1 MSSPINPVV
10 SGLMQGFQLAHAIKG
25 ERLNQQALEQQ
36 KARDDENTAV
46 RDLQTKMSLADRG
59 YKPITPDQEAEA
71 ATGQSLGPAA
81 VPGGAGSMVPGTTID
96 APVKSDI
103 KTRMATYKGD
113 KYVRD
118 SDAVLRAR
126 ARDTAKQTTADK
138 LDYESTLAERKQAAI
153 TKGKKQQAQDSFNVM
168 GIPITDQMADKSG
181 LPRGSRVMQGPNSG
195 GALGQVLKSVNP
207 PAPKP
212 TAPKTFLTKEGG
224 GRITQVAGDGKIT
237 VSDTLGLPEPAAKKT
252 GEMTPY
258 QQSQVDRQKKQD
270 EAKATAAQTK
280 AQKEAQAEVDDLD
293 RQMQAFHSQNRAIG
307 AALTAGSAG
316 KATDSMVQSALVDV
330 EPPAKGTPKVPLPKT
345 SGKSMKVTPE
355 TAARLKAKLAD
366 NQTKIKSL
374 FDRQHARIMQFAGG
388 GQAAAPAVDPAAAA
402 PATDGAQKQ
411 AAPVKHYDGEKQ
423 SYGGRDY
430 VFTGGQWVGQKV
442 AK

>member
-10 SGLMQGFQLAHAIKG
+10 SGIMQGFQLAHAIKG

-36 KARDDENTAV
+36 KARDDENTQV
-46 RDLQTKMSLADRG
+46 RDLQTRMALSDRG

-71 ATGQSLGPAA
+71 ATGMGMGPTA

-96 APVKSDI
+96 APQKSDI

-113 KYVRD
+113 KFVRD

-138 LDYESTLAERKQAAI
+138 LDYEGTLAERKQEAI

-207 PAPKP
+207 PAPKGG
-212 TAPKTFLTKEGG
+212 KSFLTREGG
-224 GRITQVAGDGKIT
+224 GNVVT
-237 VSDTLGLPEPAAKKT
+237 VDPDSKVHVSESLGLPEPAKKGAAGGIT
-252 GEMTPY
+252 EY
-258 QQSQVDRQKKQD
+258 QQQRIDRQKKID
-270 EAKATAAQTK
+270 DSKATAEQTK

-293 RQMQAFHSQNRAIG
+293 RQMQAYHAQNRNIG

-316 KATDSMVQSALVDV
+316 KATDSMVLAALGNV
-330 EPPAKGTPKVPLPKT
+330 EPPAKGAPKIPTPKGTGKT
-345 SGKSMKVTPE
+345 MPITPAR
-355 TAARLKAKLAD
+355 AAELKAKLAD

-374 FDRQHARIMQFAGG
+374 FDRQHSRIMQFAGG
-388 GQAAAPAVDPAAAA
+388 SQAAAPAADPQQQASPAAGATGA
-402 PATDGAQKQ
+402 PKQ
-411 AAPVKHYDGEKQ
+411 TAPVKHYKGEKQ

-430 VFTGGQWVGQKV
+430 AYDGSQWVGQ
-442 AK
+442 